1 MDKKLLNV
9 LTILLVLDKYE
20 KESFRIVDTG

>member
-20 KESFRIVDTG
+20 KEIFRIGDTG